1 MLQPSGERRASTAG
15 PSERLGPQPH
25 KQHSALRGAGGKTP
39 LNDEEPDD
47 DADFEKIKINYTFG
61 VCHQS
66 RSIHTVPTWPQ

>member
-47 DADFEKIKINYTFG
+47 DADGFEKI
-61 VCHQS
+61 
-66 RSIHTVPTWPQ
+66 